1 MTWVIGAA
9 SLFSTGALISDTR
22 VQFANG
28 ETAEMLQK
36 AYPVGNYIAAGF
48 AGSVRI
54 GFELIE
60 SLKATLAPPGNIG
73 DHACDPAEVAKIW
86 APIARRIYQRAPV
99 EEQRNGARILLVGIS
114 PIEHMGAPEWPRVY
128 VVRFSS
134 KDSFAPGF
142 IDRGLKMCS
151 IGSGAGV
158 TQYKHMLRPL
168 FRMGSGIHQAHM
180 VSVHHWARTLAH
192 SATISVRDY
201 PHAGISEHFHVLAI
215 RLGEIVVLNND
226 MTTYPRDA
234 PPIILR
240 MPPVAR
246 SWTEFDTMARAH
258 GSSAGNATC

>member
-22 VQFANG
+22 VQFSNG
-28 ETAEMLQK
+28 DTAEMLQK

-60 SLKATLAPPGNIG
+60 SLKATLAPPEDFG
-73 DHACDPAEVAKIW
+73 DHACDPAEVAREW
-86 APIARRIYQRAPV
+86 APIAQRIFQRSGV

-114 PIEHMGAPEWPRVY
+114 PIEHMGTPEWPRVY
-128 VVRFSS
+128 VVRLSS
-134 KDSFAPGF
+134 KDDFAPGF

-158 TQYKHMLRPL
+158 TQYKRMLRPL
-168 FRMGSGIHQAHM
+168 FRMSSGIHQAHM
-180 VSVHHWARTLAH
+180 ASVHQWAQMLAH

-215 RLGEIVVLNND
+215 RLGEIVVFNND
-226 MTTYPRDA
+226 MTTYPPDGA
-234 PPIILR
+234 PIVLR

-246 SWTEFDTMARAH
+246 SWAEFDAMARAH
-258 GSSAGNATC
+258 GSSAVSATC